1 MAIIVWQNQV
11 AQPWDYPQHG
21 ILNYTAP
28 PQVISDSEILLQILD
43 QTETNQGLVIINGER
58 LAAILRSLDELK
70 REKDEREKLYSAI
83 RDIRKEL
90 LRGRSV
96 QDGNR

>member
-1 MAIIVWQNQV
+1 
-11 AQPWDYPQHG
+11 
-21 ILNYTAP
+21 
-28 PQVISDSEILLQILD
+28 
-43 QTETNQGLVIINGER
+43 VIINGER
-58 LAAILRSLDELK
+58 LAAILRCLDELK